1 MRFLC
6 ISDIHGHHAAL
17 QATLETARAHGYD
30 QLIVCGDLLFPG
42 PEPLKVWKTLLENK
56 ALCVQGMADRALV
69 MVDPNKLLAT
79 GERERARIERLRQV
93 HAELGD
99 LIIAH
104 LGKLASIA
112 RLPVESGDEMV
123 IVHGAPA
130 DPTESFT
137 HDMSD
142 DEMWALL
149 SDDPADVVI
158 CGGSHVPFER
168 QIGEVRIINVGS
180 VGEAPCG
187 THADATLIET
197 TPFGID
203 VRQFTVPL

>member
-6 ISDIHGHHAAL
+6 ISDIHGHYAAL
-17 QATLETARAHGYD
+17 EAVLTTGRAHGFD

-42 PEPLKVWKTLLENK
+42 PDPLKVWKTLLENK
-56 ALCVQGMADRALV
+56 ALCVLGLADRALA
-69 MVDPNKLLAT
+69 MVDPAKLSAT
-79 GERERARIERLRQV
+79 TERERARIERLRQV

-104 LGKLASIA
+104 LGKLPPVA
-112 RLPVESGDEMV
+112 RLPVESGDELV
-123 IVHGAPA
+123 IVHGSPA
-130 DPTESFT
+130 DPSEPFT

-142 DEMWALL
+142 DEIWALVG
-149 SDDPADVVI
+149 DDPGDVIV

-168 QIGEVRIINVGS
+168 HLSDVRIVNVGS
-180 VGEAPCG
+180 VGEAPSG

-203 VRQFTVPL
+203 VRQLTIDL